1 MGGEGDLRPEGPR
14 RRPRRIDM
22 TKHWE
27 SGDLEPIR
35 ARDHVRGLEDTP
47 VTLVKYG
54 DYECPY
60 CGQLHPVLKE
70 LQERA
75 SEPVRFIFRHFPLD
89 SAHPRARRAAL
100 AAEAAASQGLFW
112 EMHDLLYENQD
123 ELGDEDLRR
132 YASELGLDLR
142 RFEEDLA
149 NDHLAWRIEEDRLG
163 GERAGVGGTPALF
176 VNGVRY
182 AGPMDLDGLLAAVED
197 AAGSPGA
204 SLGGR
209 GVFERTGPLAELL
222 DEVCSE
228 RRGVNNTTLRRV
240 VNLAVEIARE
250 GREGRKIGTLFV
262 VGDSA
267 AVLGHSRPMILDPL
281 YGHPHESK
289 RIEDP
294 DLRETLKE
302 LAQLDGAFVVSDEGV
317 ILSGAR
323 YIDAAS
329 DHLELPLGLGSR
341 HVAAASVS
349 SRTEAVAVAVS
360 ESSTV
365 RMFDDGELVAEI
377 VPELWLLGGFGSYPN
392 GSSMGRETRRSIL

>member
-1 MGGEGDLRPEGPR
+1 MTR
-14 RRPRRIDM
+14 R
-22 TKHWE
+22 WE
-27 SGDLEPIR
+27 SGGLDPVGT
-35 ARDHVRGLEDTP
+35 RDHVRGPEDAP

-60 CGQLHPVLKE
+60 CGQLHPVLEE
-70 LQERA
+70 LRER
-75 SEPVRFIFRHFPLD
+75 SGGRVRFVFRHFPLD
-89 SAHPRARRAAL
+89 SVHPRARRAAL
-100 AAEAAASQGLFW
+100 AAEAAASQGRFW

-123 ELGDEDLRR
+123 ELGEEDLTRH
-132 YASELGLDLR
+132 AAELGLDLR

-149 NDHLAWRIEEDRLG
+149 NDHHAWRIEEDRLG

-197 AAGSPGA
+197 AAGTGTSP
-204 SLGGR
+204 GGR

-262 VGDSA
+262 VGDSE
-267 AVLGHSRPMILDPL
+267 AVLEHSRPMILDPL

-294 DLRETLKE
+294 NLRETLKE

-329 DHLELPLGLGSR
+329 NHVELPLGLGSR

-365 RMFDDGELVAEI
+365 RMFDDGEIVAEI
-377 VPELWLLGGFGSYPN
+377 VPELWLLGRFGSYLDGPT
-392 GSSMGRETRRSIL
+392 MGRESRRSSL